1 MLANATQLVFCDALV
16 ACIHRWDA
24 SSGLLQAAQ
33 IDQLL
38 READQDGNGYLQP
51 EEIVLLLEKMMEL
64 NKSQGEMKMQVRSSK
79 WCG

>member
-1 MLANATQLVFCDALV
+1 MHVVPFHRRDAP
-16 ACIHRWDA
+16 
-24 SSGLLQAAQ
+24 SGLLQAAQ